1 LAELPPVLRSLGFAF
16 ADGDFSVDLG
26 LLSLRIGFAASDIGF
41 EAVDPTSGAIKCLPH
56 SPERLLTSS
65 SHGGRPMDVLTVEPL
80 LALIGKLFA
89 LICEKLAL
97 ICTTFAFV
105 RDPFTLISDPISVI
119 CSSLLL
125 G

>member
-1 LAELPPVLRSLGFAF
+1 LAGLPPVLRSLAFAF

-26 LLSLRIGFAASDIGF
+26 LLSLRIGFVASDIGF
-41 EAVDPTSGAIKCLPH
+41 EAVDPASGAIKRLPH

-65 SHGGRPMDVLTVEPL
+65 SHGGRPMDVLTIEPL
-80 LALIGKLFA
+80 LPHIGKLFA
-89 LICEKLAL
+89 LICKKLAL

-105 RDPFTLISDPISVI
+105 REPFTLISDPISFI
-119 CSSLLL
+119 RSSLFL